1 MASGRRIERIVLD
14 ILGIVVHIFL
24 NVIFY
29 IAIVYMVI
37 KASRYAYTFS
47 YQVFGSVS
55 VTKGTGYDKDFIIE
69 KGESTMNV
77 AGNLQRE
84 GLIVDKYSFYRRAKI
99 SNRKILPGKY
109 KLNTSMNYDGILDL
123 ITGTATE
130 GNGGTK

>member
-55 VTKGTGYDKDFIIE
+55 VTKGTGYDKGRIHNECCRQF
-69 KGESTMNV
+69 
-77 AGNLQRE
+77 A
-84 GLIVDKYSFYRRAKI
+84 A
-99 SNRKILPGKY
+99 
-109 KLNTSMNYDGILDL
+109 
-123 ITGTATE
+123 
-130 GNGGTK
+130 